1 MAKSSRTKSL
11 SFIMFMMV
19 PQVHR
24 LATSIM
30 RRKPVKPVASG
41 FEAQTTKIVH
51 ALVLMTKPTNVIAHS
66 V

>member
-1 MAKSSRTKSL
+1 
-11 SFIMFMMV
+11 MMV

-51 ALVLMTKPTNVIAHS
+51 ALVLMTKPTNAIAHS